1 MKILIKILDNDLLIT
16 SGDAGMWST
25 VDHVII

>member
-1 MKILIKILDNDLLIT
+1 MRILMKILDNDLLIT